1 MAKLP
6 FDQEPY
12 MVETTDNV
20 HHEGSSASADVIGVS
35 DRKYLKVKK
44 EAESDPLKEFT
55 ESPQNEDLLSRFQVF
70 CIIINRMMGRYI
82 FFRYMLNLLC

>member
-1 MAKLP
+1 
-6 FDQEPY
+6 